1 MLLQIFV
8 LVLST
13 FQTYVEKVEGMDS
26 ARKKGFLV
34 GNLDKCSNRRYGSL
48 KISKTDFFNLVEII
62 RPYAKERSNRVRE
75 DVID

>member
-48 KISKTDFFNLVEII
+48 KISKTDFFNLIEII
-62 RPYAKERSNRVRE
+62 RPYAKERPNRVRE